1 MVTSDDFVHCSS
13 KAYNPTIYYL
23 NLKALLVVG
32 HKVVEQEA
40 REGVGYRLDRVA
52 ALGASRIETF
62 IRNLSCVNK
71 EKLYFLPR
79 IFEVLPSLP
88 SQHRAANGRSDHGLS
103 KGEYCI
109 KSNCIENFEDLL
121 QRYEGEG
128 RVGVD

>member
-71 EKLYFLPR
+71 EKLYLDEKR
-79 IFEVLPSLP
+79 RLEVLLT
-88 SQHRAANGRSDHGLS
+88 HEGGRSVDRAGSKFLS
-103 KGEYCI
+103 DAQLD
-109 KSNCIENFEDLL
+109 SRNFL
-121 QRYEGEG
+121 
-128 RVGVD
+128 